1 MAMVGS
7 NSLYRGGD
15 SYTIEIKRIENHSI
29 NKTREYS
36 IDKPLPCSYKQ
47 REEMERDGLP
57 RNAVACWLCFSSSF
71 FFFYC

>member
-1 MAMVGS
+1 MLGS

-29 NKTREYS
+29 NKTIEYS

-47 REEMERDGLP
+47 REEMGIRGTQ
-57 RNAVACWLCFSSSF
+57 WLAGFVSVHLSSSF
-71 FFFYC
+71 VVKRP